1 MPVDGPLKTRPAF
14 WGISTALFAGAFLLM
29 CICEAYTIP
38 GLWFGQAPPWRSIK
52 GADLPFLLWVPCVA
66 GIALR
71 FAIGKRLK
79 KGEITPSTA
88 SLLNISIGG
97 LLLMAYSLM
106 VRLAEVAFS

>member
-1 MPVDGPLKTRPAF
+1 MPAHDHARRGPGF
-14 WGISTALFAGAFLLM
+14 GISTALFVVAFLLM
-29 CICEAYTIP
+29 CVCEAYAIT
-38 GLWFGQAPPWRSIK
+38 GLWLGQAPTWRGIK
-52 GADLPFLLWVPCVA
+52 GADLPFLLWVPCAA

-88 SLLNISIGG
+88 GLLNISIGG
-97 LLLMAYSLM
+97 LLVMAYSLM